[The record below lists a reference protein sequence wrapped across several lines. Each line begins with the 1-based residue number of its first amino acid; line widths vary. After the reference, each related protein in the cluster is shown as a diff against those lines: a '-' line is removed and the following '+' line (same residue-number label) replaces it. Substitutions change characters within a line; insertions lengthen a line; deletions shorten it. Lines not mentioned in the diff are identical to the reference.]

1 MPDGNVNLPRIKPL
15 FLNGLTVDRA
25 NKLITNEYKKDGQTK
40 RSMQVNTVTTWR
52 DGVELSSDE
61 LESDVPF

>member
-1 MPDGNVNLPRIKPL
+1 MINKITYAVVSENPSSPEGKPCLANV
-15 FLNGLTVDRA
+15 
-25 NKLITNEYKKDGQTK
+25 ITNEYKKDGQTK
-40 RSMQVNTVTTWR
+40 RTMQVSTVTTWR